1 MNPLCSRCNLVVYPT
16 EKVNCLDKYWH
27 KGCFSCEVC
36 KMTLNMKNYKGFE
49 KKPYCNAHYPKTSF
63 TAVADTPENLRLK
76 KQSKMQSTVSY
87 KEEFEKNRGK
97 GFTVVAETP
106 ELERFKKTQ
115 NQISNISYHEDF
127 EKRKMGREVP
137 HQQPSIPS
145 PAAYQQP
152 GAASQNFHYEPTPEP
167 VQPVQ
172 PVAAAPPPSAGKR
185 YRAVYDYSAA
195 DEDEVSFVDGDVIID
210 VQQIDEGWMYGRVQ
224 RTGQQGMLPANYVEA
239 I

>member
-49 KKPYCNAHYPKTSF
+49 KRPYCNAHYPKTNF
-63 TAVADTPENLRLK
+63 TCVADTPENLRLK
-76 KQSKMQSTVSY
+76 QQSKMQSQVLY
-87 KEEFEKNRGK
+87 REDFEKNKGK
-97 GFTVVAETP
+97 GFSVVADTP
-106 ELERFKKTQ
+106 EMQRIKKTQ
-115 NQISNISYHEDF
+115 DQISNIKYHEEF
-127 EKRKMGREVP
+127 EKRKMGGEAP
-137 HQQPSIPS
+137 HQPSS
-145 PAAYQQP
+145 PNPAYQSSA
-152 GAASQNFHYEPTPEP
+152 GSQNYNYEPAPEP
-167 VQPVQ
+167 VRQ
-172 PVAAAPPPSAGKR
+172 AAGGPPPSAGKR

-195 DEDEVSFVDGDVIID
+195 DEDEVSFMDGDVIVD
-210 VQQIDEGWMYGRVQ
+210 VQQIDEGWMYGRVE

>member
-49 KKPYCNAHYPKTSF
+49 KRPYCNAHYPKTNF
-63 TAVADTPENLRLK
+63 TCVADTPENLRLK
-76 KQSKMQSTVSY
+76 QQSKMQSQVLY
-87 KEEFEKNRGK
+87 REDFEKNKGK
-97 GFTVVAETP
+97 GFSVVADTP
-106 ELERFKKTQ
+106 ELQRIKKTQ
-115 NQISNISYHEDF
+115 DQISNIKYHEEF
-127 EKRKMGREVP
+127 EKRKMGGEAP
-137 HQQPSIPS
+137 LTPTNPS
-145 PAAYQQP
+145 AGAYQP
-152 GAASQNFHYEPTPEP
+152 PAASQNYHYDPIPEP
-167 VQPVQ
+167 VRQA
-172 PVAAAPPPSAGKR
+172 AAAPPPSSGKR
-185 YRAVYDYSAA
+185 YKAVYDYSAA
-195 DEDEVSFVDGDVIID
+195 DDDEVSFMDGDVIED